1 MRRTTSPSPT
11 TARRGSVL
19 AGALLGALALAA
31 CGTDA
36 GAGDDPATV
45 TAPPPAITDGPATP
59 SPPGAGPALP
69 APVDGTATRL
79 LDALAAQ
86 DSAAAWAELA
96 EPART
101 AWGGED
107 AFAQQASAYAE
118 GLAAFADAER
128 TWFPLGE
135 DRGVLLL
142 RGQVEREGLTEQ
154 DVFPLV
160 LDGVAADGGDGAGA
174 VLLPPAWPVGVELED
189 PAGLVAFAPAAS
201 TVTVLVDGAV
211 VTAQEEPADGDRT
224 RVSAPVPAGSQVVVV
239 AAEPAT
245 GPPVAAAAL
254 LR

>member
-11 TARRGSVL
+11 AARRGSTLV
-19 AGALLGALALAA
+19 GALLGALALAA
-31 CGTDA
+31 CGADA

-69 APVDGTATRL
+69 VPADEGVTRL

-86 DSAAAWAELA
+86 DSTAAWAELA

-118 GLAAFADAER
+118 GLAAFADAGR

-142 RGQVEREGLTEQ
+142 RGQVEREGTSEQ

-160 LDGVAADGGDGAGA
+160 LVGVGGDGAGA
-174 VLLPPAWPVGVELED
+174 VLLPPGWPAGVELEE

-224 RVSAPVPAGSQVVVV
+224 RVSAPVPAGAQVVVV